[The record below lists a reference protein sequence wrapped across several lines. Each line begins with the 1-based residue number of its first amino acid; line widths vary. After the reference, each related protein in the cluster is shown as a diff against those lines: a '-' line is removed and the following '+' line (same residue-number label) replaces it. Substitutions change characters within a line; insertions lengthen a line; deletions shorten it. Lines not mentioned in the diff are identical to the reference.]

1 MELREYWR
9 VFKRR
14 AWIPILLVI
23 VTAATAGILTYLAK
37 PEYTATA
44 QVSAKSQ
51 GPNTNGQT
59 ASFPEVASGNNV
71 AQAVVQKLNLSQTPD
86 ELSNRVKVSS
96 GKSDVYSITITD
108 PSADQAVL
116 IANAVAAAAA
126 LQYQRINSGLDAN
139 GATSVFDDQV
149 QSAIKGYRQQFLDA
163 QTALLTFRRA
173 HPGAAQSKDL
183 TIAAQ
188 DALLQSDADVA
199 GDAYRSFMAAT
210 TADVERQIGQ
220 ANLYQAVVSEQAIAR
235 PDTTSR
241 FFKIGYAAALALI
254 LGIGLIFVLEYLDN
268 AVRLPEAAEE
278 LVGAAVV
285 GIIPRANLHTLR
297 PAKGGSA

>member
-23 VTAATAGILTYLAK
+23 VTAATAGVLTYLAK

-59 ASFPEVASGNNV
+59 ASFPEVAAGNNV
-71 AQAVVQKLNLSQTPD
+71 AKIVVDKLKLSQTPD
-86 ELSNRVKVSS
+86 ELSNRIKVSS

-108 PSADQAVL
+108 ANADQAVRV
-116 IANAVAAAAA
+116 ANAVAAAAA
-126 LQYQRINSGLDAN
+126 IQYQTINSGLDVN

-149 QSAIKGYRQQFLDA
+149 QLSLKAYRQRFLDA
-163 QTALLTFRRA
+163 ETALLTFRQG
-173 HPGAAQSKDL
+173 HPGAAQSRDL
-183 TIAAQ
+183 SIAAQ
-188 DALLQSDADVA
+188 DALLQADADVA
-199 GDAYRSFMAAT
+199 GDAYHSFMAAT
-210 TADVERQIGQ
+210 TADDEKQLAQ
-220 ANLYQAVVSEQAIAR
+220 ANVYQAIVSEQAIAK

-268 AVRLPEAAEE
+268 AIRLPEAAEE
-278 LVGAAVV
+278 MIGAPVV
-285 GIIPRANLHTLR
+285 GIIPRANVHTLR
-297 PAKGGSA
+297 PAKGGAA